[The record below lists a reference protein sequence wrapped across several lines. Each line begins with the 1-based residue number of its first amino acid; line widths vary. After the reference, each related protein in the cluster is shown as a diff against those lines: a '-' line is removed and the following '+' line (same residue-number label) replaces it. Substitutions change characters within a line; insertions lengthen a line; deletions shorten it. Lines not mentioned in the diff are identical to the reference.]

1 MWWLLLAMTMQPT
14 CTTIDGD
21 QITAADLARAI
32 PEFAEAPPGKVIG
45 YAPSP
50 GSRRVIRIDEL
61 KRLARQLDVPA
72 TPNREAC
79 FEWQLAPVSRGEIVA
94 VMRQSLEA
102 PDARIEVLQVSR
114 TVTPRGTY
122 VFPRTGLSRSATDIL
137 WRGYVAYGKGRRF
150 DIWARVRIAVPLTRV
165 VAVRTI
171 NAGEAIGALQVRL
184 ETVIGFPQGDQEAR
198 NLSEVVGRVALGLI
212 SAGRPV
218 LLSQLSAP
226 LDVKAG
232 EPVEVEVTSGR
243 ARLALEG
250 QAANSG
256 REGDIISVRNT
267 KSGKIFRARV
277 EGKGKVLVMVPSLTA
292 VN

>member
-1 MWWLLLAMTMQPT
+1 MQPT

-21 QITAADLARAI
+21 QILTADLARAI
-32 PEFAEAPPGKVIG
+32 PEFAEAPPDKVIG

-61 KRLARQLDVPA
+61 KRLARQLDVA
-72 TPNREAC
+72 VTPNREAC

-114 TVTPRGTY
+114 TVTPSGTY
-122 VFPRTGLSRSATDIL
+122 VFPRTGLSRSATDTL

-165 VAVRTI
+165 VAVRRI
-171 NAGEAIGALQVRL
+171 NAGESIEASQVRL
-184 ETVIGFPQGDQEAR
+184 ETVIGFPQEDQEAR
-198 NLSEVVGRVALGLI
+198 NLGEVVGRVTRGPI

-232 EPVEVEVTSGR
+232 ESVEVQVTSGH
-243 ARLALEG
+243 ARLALEA

-256 REGDIISVRNT
+256 REGDMISVRNPKT
-267 KSGKIFRARV
+267 GKIFHARV
-277 EGKGKVLVMVPSLTA
+277 EGKGKVLVMVPSMSA